1 MAIEMEKKLHTFLEQ
16 LYAASGHKENSVAL
30 ADDAIQ
36 YMLGNRSDLCCDVD
50 ICAIKGGTYK
60 IKDYYLENNELID
73 IRGASSIITEVQEK
87 IVPDLLRQTFG
98 FDCVLYKG
106 GGNMLAVIPAVN
118 KPENIGELLEQ
129 AAERCLLTAN
139 TAYVCSEP
147 FPLSKLLGAEYRSC
161 IADIEQLLTERKKS
175 RAICD
180 LKPISEMTGES
191 LCDVELHLPEIDSI
205 ESFCSR
211 CCKRIS
217 SYRFEREQMCGGCAH
232 KYLVGSEQK
241 QRFVSDYQ
249 TLLRK
254 KQYDFADKVKSPRKY
269 EDIDE
274 EHIAVVYADGNNM
287 GGLIQK
293 ITKLTDMMD
302 FSEFVKKTMPE
313 LVFRAMARCK
323 VLCFEIVAVGG
334 DDIFILLPAKKA
346 IAFSHELI
354 RMYKEAYDEHFT
366 GNQSTLSVGICIAK
380 PSEKIKI
387 MLETAEEKL
396 KSAKHM
402 MKQEKFAKDSGS
414 LSFAVMD
421 SYEGVSASHEKR
433 SMLPYS
439 YEQLIPVLK
448 FVKDLQNKEMKTR
461 IRNIAE
467 AYANAESTAEMSLFY
482 RYVNAKESKVEK
494 RIRMP
499 EIPGYI
505 RRDGY
510 YENDSGL
517 DVAFWED
524 IIDFMNYYDGNTL
537 GEVR

>member
-1 MAIEMEKKLHTFLEQ
+1 MEIEKKLHAFLEQ
-16 LYAASGHKENSVAL
+16 LYAASGHQVDSAAL
-30 ADDAIQ
+30 ADDAMQ
-36 YMLGNRSDLCCDVD
+36 YLQGNRSGLRCDIDV
-50 ICAIKGGTYK
+50 CTMKGGTYK

-87 IVPDLLRQTFG
+87 VVPDLLRQIFG

-106 GGNMLAVIPAVN
+106 GGNMLAVIPAAN
-118 KPENIGELLEQ
+118 APENIGEMLEQ

-147 FPLSKLLGAEYRSC
+147 FPLSKLLGTEYKRS
-161 IADIEQLLTERKKS
+161 IANIEQLLTERKKS

-180 LKPISEMTGES
+180 LKPLSEMQGET
-191 LCDVELHLPEIDSI
+191 LCDVELHFPEVHTTD
-205 ESFCSR
+205 SFCSR
-211 CCKRIS
+211 CCKRIA
-217 SYRFEREQMCGGCAH
+217 SYQFGKLLMCGGCAQ
-232 KYLVGSEQK
+232 KFLVGSEQK
-241 QRFVSDYQ
+241 QRFVSEYQ
-249 TLLRK
+249 TILRK
-254 KQYDFADKVKSPRKY
+254 KQYDFADKVRSPRNY

-274 EHIAVVYADGNNM
+274 DHIAVVYADGNNM

-293 ITKLTDMMD
+293 ITKLTEMMD

-313 LVFRAMARCK
+313 LVFCAMASCS
-323 VLCFEIVAVGG
+323 VLSFEIVAVGG
-334 DDIFILLPAKKA
+334 DDIFILLPAKNA
-346 IAFSHELI
+346 IAFSTELI
-354 RMYKEAYDEHFT
+354 RLYKEAYDNHFI

-396 KSAKHM
+396 KDAKNM
-402 MKQEKFAKDSGS
+402 MKQEKYAGASGS

-439 YEQLIPVLK
+439 YEQLIPVLQ
-448 FVKDLQNKEMKTR
+448 FVKNLQTGEMRTR
-461 IRNIAE
+461 IRNIAD
-467 AYANAESTAEMSLFY
+467 AYTNVESADEMSLFF
-482 RYVNAKESKVEK
+482 RYVNAKESKEDK

-499 EIPGYI
+499 DIPGYV

-510 YENDSGL
+510 YENDSGS

-524 IIDFMNYYDGNTL
+524 IMDLINYYNANRIR
-537 GEVR
+537 EVG